1 MMKRILV
8 CILSVIMLLSCFPI
22 SAYAAT
28 PETVTP
34 LWDNT
39 NSITTVF
46 SFDGTSGS
54 AEANLIGRAGVT
66 QITGTIEIYR
76 QSGSSWI
83 YVTEGTKTV
92 YSRSFLMSV
101 PVTGIIGKYYRADF
115 TFSVYKDGVEEVITE
130 TQYSTCE

>member
-1 MMKRILV
+1 MKRILIYV
-8 CILSVIMLLSCFPI
+8 LSVLMLLSCFPI
-22 SAYAAT
+22 SAFAAA
-28 PETVTP
+28 PEKVEP
-34 LWDNT
+34 RWDNT
-39 NSITTVF
+39 GTMTTVF
-46 SFDGTSGS
+46 SFDGESGS
-54 AEANLIGRAGVT
+54 AEARIVGRAGVT
-66 QITGTIEIYR
+66 QITGTIKIYR

-92 YSRSFLMSV
+92 YSRSFLMAV